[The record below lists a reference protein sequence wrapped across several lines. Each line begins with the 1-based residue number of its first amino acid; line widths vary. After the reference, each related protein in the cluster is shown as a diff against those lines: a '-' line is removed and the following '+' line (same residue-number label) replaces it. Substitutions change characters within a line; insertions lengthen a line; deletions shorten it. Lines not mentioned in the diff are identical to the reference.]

1 MISLMLVLAM
11 AAVAFAPLT
20 SVSADDTTNPVTITY
35 DGPSKIGIGQKQMYK
50 IVVSGGPAAEGPNG
64 NYSYTATLG
73 GKLATEARLTPSS
86 GGPLT
91 NGTFFFNVT
100 APSNAGSFTVT
111 IVGKSINATANTT
124 QTLKLD
130 LESVNPIILSAIIK
144 NSGNVTV
151 KAVPVAFYLG
161 DQTDGNLIYN
171 TTVDVTGLSQATVN
185 YNWTTYDLS
194 KGKHEVIVQIDPA
207 TDLVTLD
214 TGSKTATLTIYFGA
228 EGYGSINGWLW
239 AFVVVLAVLFYLIY
253 RQPTKYKKK
262 GVKKK

>member
-1 MISLMLVLAM
+1 MMLVLAM
-11 AAVAFAPLT
+11 AFVALAPMAM
-20 SVSADDTTNPVTITY
+20 VSADDATNPVTITY
-35 DGPSKIGIGQKQMYK
+35 DGPTKIGIGQKQMYK

-73 GKLATEARLTPSS
+73 GKYASEAKLTPST
-86 GGPLT
+86 GGPLV

-100 APSNAGSFTVT
+100 APSSAGSFTVT
-111 IVGKSINATANTT
+111 VVGKSINATANTT

-130 LESVNPIILSAIIK
+130 LESVNPIILSATIK

-151 KAVPVAFYLG
+151 KSVPVAFYLG

-171 TTVDVTGLSQATVN
+171 TTVDVTGLSQATVS
-185 YNWTTYDLS
+185 YNWTSYDLS
-194 KGKHEVIVQIDPA
+194 RGKHEIIVQIDPA

-214 TGSKTATLTIYFGA
+214 TGSKTSTMTIYYGA
-228 EGYGSINGWLW
+228 EGYGGVNGWLW